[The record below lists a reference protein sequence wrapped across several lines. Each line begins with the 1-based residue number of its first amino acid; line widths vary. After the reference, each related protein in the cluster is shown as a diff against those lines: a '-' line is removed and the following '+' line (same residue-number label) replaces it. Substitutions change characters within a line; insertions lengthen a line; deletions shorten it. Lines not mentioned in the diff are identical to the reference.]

1 MHADQENKASET
13 ATRDTVKLNPVD
25 NVVIALRDLHAGDQP
40 FGLTSPLTGPVH
52 RGHKIAIDAIA
63 AGENVIRY
71 GQIIGQAKNDIKP
84 GDHVHVHNL
93 GMGAHQQ
100 DYAHASANTP
110 LAPLDE
116 GRTFQGFHRANGKVG
131 TRNYIGILT
140 TVNCSGSV
148 ARFIAEAAEKTG
160 LLDSYTNVDG
170 VVPIVHGTGCGMSGK
185 DEGYATL
192 FRTLAG
198 YAQHPNFAGI
208 LLIGLG
214 CEVMQ
219 VADLVGGRA
228 IRADG
233 ALRYMTI
240 QNEGGTRRTIE
251 RGLHELRGIAELA
264 NQARRAPAPISAIT
278 VGMQCGGSDGYSGIT
293 ANPALGYASDLL
305 VRHGGTTILSETSE
319 VYGAE
324 HLLTRR
330 AETPEVGQKL
340 IERIHWWEDYTAR
353 NGGEMDNNPSPGN
366 KRGGLTTILEKSL
379 GAVAKGGT
387 APMRDVY
394 KFGEMVDKKGFVFMD
409 SPGFDPC
416 SVTGQVASGANLI
429 VFTTGRGSVSGYQ
442 PTPCIKLATNSEM
455 YARMADDM
463 DLNCG
468 DIVTDGISI
477 EDKGDELFE
486 ILVRV
491 ASGEKT
497 KSEEL
502 GFGGVEFVPW
512 QIGAVM

>member
-1 MHADQENKASET
+1 MQADQKNKASNA
-13 ATRDTVKLNPVD
+13 ATRDTVRLNPDD
-25 NVVIALRDLHAGDQP
+25 NVVIALRNLQAGEQP
-40 FGLTSPLTGPVH
+40 FDLSIPLTEAIA
-52 RGHKIAIDAIA
+52 RGHKIAA
-63 AGENVIRY
+63 APIPSGENVIRY
-71 GQIIGQAKNDIKP
+71 GQIIGQAKADIAL
-84 GDHVHVHNL
+84 GEHVHVHNL

-100 DYAHASANTP
+100 DYAHASANVP
-110 LAPLDE
+110 LPEINEA
-116 GRTFQGFHRANGKVG
+116 RTFQGFHRSDGKVG

-148 ARFIAEAAEKTG
+148 ARFIAEAAQKTG
-160 LLDSYTNVDG
+160 ILEEFPNVDG

-219 VADLVGGRA
+219 VADLVGGRP
-228 IRADG
+228 IRQDG
-233 ALRYMTI
+233 VLRYMTI

-251 RGLHELRGIAELA
+251 RGLEELRGIAELA
-264 NQARRAPAPISAIT
+264 NQATRSPAPLSAIT

-340 IERIHWWEDYTAR
+340 IDRIHWWEDYTAR

-394 KFGEMVDKKGFVFMD
+394 KFGEMIDKKGFVFMD

-477 EDKGDELFE
+477 ESKGEELFE
-486 ILVRV
+486 ILIRV

-497 KSEEL
+497 KSEDL